1 MRATSGESVCSQS
14 RELELTSQA
23 KSKGDNVSDSTIQ
36 KLSLGRVAPDAL
48 RGSIAGLLGGIVFAV
63 WMAEN
68 GMFPVIASMVGGNS
82 SLLGLLMHLGISAK
96 IGAIFSVLF
105 GRLARGMVPSLL
117 WGVVNGFAWWFL
129 GPLTLM
135 PLLLGLG
142 LQWTAIAVAGSLA
155 SLTWHLVFGGV
166 MGIAYAALTDHGLL
180 ASESQR
186 GSPTDYT
193 VAEAA

>member
-1 MRATSGESVCSQS
+1 MF
-14 RELELTSQA
+14 
-23 KSKGDNVSDSTIQ
+23 DSTIQ
-36 KLSLGRVAPDAL
+36 KISSGRVAPDAL
-48 RGSIAGLLGGIVFAV
+48 RGSVAGILGGIVFAV

-68 GMFPVIASMVGGNS
+68 GMFPVIASMVGGS
-82 SLLGLLMHLGISAK
+82 SPLLGLLIHLGISAK

-105 GRLARGMVPSLL
+105 ARLARGMVPSLL
-117 WGVVNGFAWWFL
+117 WGLVNGFAWWLL

-142 LQWTAIAVAGSLA
+142 LQWTAIAVAGTLA

-166 MGIAYAALTDHGLL
+166 MGIAYAALTDHGLW
-180 ASESQR
+180 ASKSQL
-186 GSPTDYT
+186 GSQMDRT